1 MSGTSLDG
9 IDAVLGEFSDGRVA
23 LQATHFL
30 SFDAE
35 FRSRLFEL
43 QQPSDG
49 ELDKTARCGNDLA
62 RHYAQAVTELLKG
75 CGVSRD
81 RIAAIG
87 CHGQTVRHRPD
98 LGYTLQIN
106 NPALLAEL
114 TGISVVADF
123 RSRDV
128 AAGGQGAPLVPAF
141 HRAAFGGSRAHRVI
155 VNIGGVANLT
165 DLPSCGRVTGFDT
178 GPGNMLMDAWIG
190 LHRGQTH
197 DHDGTWADQGGV
209 LPALLES
216 LLGHDYFRRP
226 FPKSTGRETFSLA
239 WVQSLLSGNE
249 NPADVQATLLALT
262 ADSVAE
268 AVRRHCGGAEEV
280 YLCGGGAHNRAL
292 VRRLGQKLPRH
303 RVMLTDELGIGADWV
318 EALAFAWLARQTLC
332 GEPGNLPEVTGAT
345 GPRVLGAIY
354 PK

>member
-1 MSGTSLDG
+1 M
-9 IDAVLGEFSDGRVA
+9 
-23 LQATHFL
+23 
-30 SFDAE
+30 
-35 FRSRLFEL
+35 
-43 QQPSDG
+43 
-49 ELDKTARCGNDLA
+49 
-62 RHYAQAVTELLKG
+62 TELLKG
-75 CGVSRD
+75 CGVS
-81 RIAAIG
+81 AIG
-87 CHGQTVRHRPD
+87 SPPSAATGKRCATAPISV
-98 LGYTLQIN
+98 TLRSII
-106 NPALLAEL
+106 PLLAEL

-197 DHDGTWADQGGV
+197 DHDGTWAGQGGV

-262 ADSVAE
+262 ADSAPRRSGVTAVA
-268 AVRRHCGGAEEV
+268 RRS
-280 YLCGGGAHNRAL
+280 LSL
-292 VRRLGQKLPRH
+292 WRRRP
-303 RVMLTDELGIGADWV
+303 
-318 EALAFAWLARQTLC
+318 
-332 GEPGNLPEVTGAT
+332 
-345 GPRVLGAIY
+345 
-354 PK
+354 